1 MKRALIIR
9 HAAPESLAANYRQVL
24 EKQGFKLEAL
34 NVFESAPA
42 YGRFSPPDPAEISL
56 IVVLGGP
63 LSANDDYPALQ
74 HERAYLKKAM
84 DQGIPVLGVC
94 LGAQLMAR
102 SLGGAVQPTG
112 GYQFGLRRISV
123 TAEGDGDPV
132 FGKIAVPLVP
142 TLHGDC
148 FTIPPGAVKLAEGF
162 MLCRDGSYRRINMAF
177 RHGTSYGFQ
186 FEPQLTL
193 EELRVWDRELG
204 DDCKLM
210 GDRFDPGEEAA
221 RNLREF
227 ARFAPFHEAQMR
239 EMLLAFLRNAG
250 LENV

>member
-24 EKQGFKLEAL
+24 EERRFQLDAL

-42 YGRFSPPDPAEISL
+42 YDRFSPPDPSEISL

-74 HERAYLKKAM
+74 QERAYLKEAM
-84 DQGIPVLGVC
+84 GQGKPVLGVC
-94 LGAQLMAR
+94 LGAQMMAR
-102 SLGGAVQPTG
+102 ALGGAVGPTG
-112 GYQFGLRRISV
+112 GYQFGLRRISI
-123 TAEGDGDPV
+123 TAEGDADSV
-132 FGKIAVPLVP
+132 FSRIAVPLVP

-162 MLCRDGSYRRINMAF
+162 MLCRDGRYRRINMAF
-177 RHGTSYGFQ
+177 RHGNSYAFQ

-204 DDCKLM
+204 DDYKLM
-210 GDRFDPGEEAA
+210 GANFEPGEEAA
-221 RNLREF
+221 RQLREF
-227 ARFAPFHEAQMR
+227 ARFAPHHEAQMR
-239 EMLLAFLRNAG
+239 EVLLAFLRNAG
-250 LENV
+250 VVDA

>member
-1 MKRALIIR
+1 MKRALVIR
-9 HAAPESLAANYRQVL
+9 HTAPESLAANYRPVL
-24 EKQGFKLEAL
+24 EGQGVQLEPL

-42 YGRFSPPDPAEISL
+42 YDRFSPPDLAGISMIL
-56 IVVLGGP
+56 VLGGS

-74 HERAYLKKAM
+74 GERAYLKNAM
-84 DQGIPVLGVC
+84 GQGKPVFGVC

-102 SLGGAVQPTG
+102 ALGGAVEPTG
-112 GYQFGLRRISV
+112 GYQFGLRRLSV
-123 TAEGDGDPV
+123 TAEGDADPV
-132 FGKIAVPLVP
+132 FSRIAVPLVP

-177 RHGTSYGFQ
+177 RYGTSYGFQ

-204 DDCKLM
+204 DDYTLM

-239 EMLLAFLRNAG
+239 EMLLAFLRNAA

>member
-9 HAAPESLAANYRQVL
+9 HSATESLAANYREVL
-24 EKQGFKLEAL
+24 EEQGFQLEAL

-42 YGRFSPPDPAEISL
+42 HGRFSPPDLAEISL
-56 IVVLGGP
+56 TVVLGGP
-63 LSANDDYPALQ
+63 LSANEEYPAL
-74 HERAYLKKAM
+74 HRERAYLKEAM
-84 DQGIPVLGVC
+84 DQGKPVFGVC

-102 SLGGAVQPTG
+102 ALGGAVEPTG

-123 TAEGDGDPV
+123 TAEGDADPV
-132 FGKIAVPLVP
+132 FSKIQVPLVP
-142 TLHGDC
+142 TLHGES

-162 MLCRDGSYRRINMAF
+162 MLCRDGRYRRINMAF

-193 EELRVWDRELG
+193 EELQVWDRELRG
-204 DDCKLM
+204 DYALM
-210 GDRFDPGEEAA
+210 GDRFDPDEEAA

-227 ARFAPFHEAQMR
+227 ARFAPFHEAQML
-239 EMLLAFLRNAG
+239 EVLLAFLRNAG
-250 LENV
+250 LESF